1 MSILDDLAD
10 AIQAYPREHLT
21 LEIFGVDAPGS
32 SGVIDEDDDVSF
44 DIRVTNT
51 GVLDVK
57 QLSLLVEG
65 LNGTEVKS
73 NGAAAQW
80 DSSFTIDGS
89 YFGDIVARNP
99 NVSVEKYNFHF
110 RPTRPSP
117 SVVKDL
123 VKVSVATWNTD
134 FVHIQN
140 AYSTPDPDAN
150 AVYSSTVSA
159 A

>member
-21 LEIFGVDAPGS
+21 LEIFGVDAPGA
-32 SGVIDEDDDVSF
+32 SGVIDEDDDVTF
-44 DIRVTNT
+44 DIRITNT

-65 LNGTEVKS
+65 LHGTEVKS

-80 DSSFTIDGS
+80 DSFFLLDGS
-89 YFGDIVARNP
+89 YIGDIVARNP
-99 NVSVEKYNFHF
+99 DEFVEKNNFHF
-110 RPTRPSP
+110 RPTSASP
-117 SVVKDL
+117 TVVKDL
-123 VKVSVATWNTD
+123 VKVSVAGWNTD

-140 AYSTPDPDAN
+140 AYSVAAPNAN

>member
-10 AIQAYPREHLT
+10 AIQAYPRDHLT

-32 SGVIDEDDDVSF
+32 TGVIDEDDDVTF

-65 LNGTEVKS
+65 LHGTEVKS

-80 DSSFTIDGS
+80 ASSFTIDGS

-99 NVSVEKYNFHF
+99 DVSVEKYNFHF
-110 RPTRPSP
+110 RPTSPSP

-123 VKVSVATWNTD
+123 VKVSVATWDTD
-134 FVHIQN
+134 FVHMQN
-140 AYSTPDPDAN
+140 AFSTPAPNAN